1 MYIAAALF
9 LLAGMGRI
17 SSAFAAPSQS
27 VRINNFIFGVAYIVT
42 AIFTIAAVWTE
53 RSMLLIPYLIAEW
66 WMYIAAALF
75 LLAGMGRIS
84 SAFAAP
90 SQSVRIN
97 NFIFGVAYIV
107 TAIFTIAA
115 VWTERSMLLIPYL
128 IAEILLLAFAVNG
141 LILVLKQLIKEGN
154 NKDMNVVT
162 GFIGGYI
169 FSVLLN
175 LFGLFL
181 GIECFRY
188 LKAKND

>member
-1 MYIAAALF
+1 VI
-9 LLAGMGRI
+9 
-17 SSAFAAPSQS
+17 
-27 VRINNFIFGVAYIVT
+27 T
-42 AIFTIAAVWTE
+42 
-53 RSMLLIPYLIAEW
+53 LIARMATSTGVLCCLPIKW

-75 LLAGMGRIS
+75 LLAGMGSIS

-162 GFIGGYI
+162 GFIGRYI